1 VVEGVA
7 RLFVAVALDDDARHR
22 LAHDLGDPGV
32 WPGRPVR
39 PQNWHLTLRFLG
51 DTDPV
56 AADRLFAALDE
67 ADLGP
72 AFRFRWSGL
81 GAFPNP
87 RKATVLWVGIGEGSD
102 RLQDLAERA
111 RTAVED
117 AGFAPEDR
125 PFVPHL
131 TLGRI
136 RPPADVRSLIEGA
149 EAPSGSVAVDDVVV
163 YRSRLG
169 PAGARYEV
177 VERFPL

>member
-1 VVEGVA
+1 MEGVA

-22 LAHDLGDPGV
+22 LAHDLGDPGG

-51 DTDPV
+51 DTDQV

-67 ADLGP
+67 ADLGHP
-72 AFRFRWSGL
+72 FRFRWSGL
-81 GAFPNP
+81 GAFPTP
-87 RKATVLWVGIGEGSD
+87 RKATVLWVGVGEGSEPLE
-102 RLQDLAERA
+102 RLAEQT

-125 PFVPHL
+125 PFAPHL
-131 TLGRI
+131 TLSRI
-136 RPPADVRSLIEGA
+136 RPPADVRSLIEGL
-149 EAPSGSVAVDDVVV
+149 EAPGGSVAIGEVVV

-169 PAGARYEV
+169 SGGARYEV